1 MSNVKKGKHRVTVTI
16 DDDMYEKLKY
26 WATRNECSINE
37 YLNFAIEQT
46 IAMENGD
53 YDLPK
58 AEILRLNQLIEI
70 ISVLSSDVKSL
81 ENVTI
86 HGFDSLLN
94 LTRGDN
100 YLLEEEDGEIY

>member
-1 MSNVKKGKHRVTVTI
+1 
-16 DDDMYEKLKY
+16 
-26 WATRNECSINE
+26 
-37 YLNFAIEQT
+37 
-46 IAMENGD
+46 MENGD

-70 ISVLSSDVKSL
+70 ISVLSSDVQSL
-81 ENVTI
+81 ESVTI

>member
-26 WATRNECSINE
+26 WAT
-37 YLNFAIEQT
+37 
-46 IAMENGD
+46 MENGD

-58 AEILRLNQLIEI
+58 AEILRLNQLIET

-81 ENVTI
+81 ESVTI

>member
-16 DDDMYEKLKY
+16 DDDMYEK
-26 WATRNECSINE
+26 
-37 YLNFAIEQT
+37 LNFAIEQT

-58 AEILRLNQLIEI
+58 AEILRLNQLIET

-81 ENVTI
+81 ESVTI